1 MSEKWMEL
9 GCAFKQ
15 LSRMKEMLLREE
27 SGKPPDSAILIRNEQ
42 DEYLM
47 IPLKIFIDFCRLFP
61 INNQSKAGFSRAN
74 SLPLTGDKCLLL

>member
-1 MSEKWMEL
+1 M
-9 GCAFKQ
+9 CFQTTKQ
-15 LSRMKEMLLREE
+15 NEMLLREE

-47 IPLKIFIDFCRLFP
+47 IPLKFFIDFCRLFP
-61 INNQSKAGFSRAN
+61 INQSKAGLSRAN